1 MNRKLLQVNVTA
13 NWGSTGRIA
22 EEIGVAAINAGWESY
37 VAYGRNPRQSRSNLV
52 KIGSERD
59 ILWHVFQTRFFDRQG
74 LASKSATKQF
84 VKWIEQMKPDIV
96 HLHNIHGYYVNYPI
110 LFTCLK
116 ELKTPVVWTLHDC
129 WPFTGHCSHF
139 MSINCMKWTTQCE
152 HCELKR
158 KYPGSL
164 LFDRSYKNYIDK
176 KKYFTSLSDV
186 TLVPVSKWLNG
197 LLDKSFL
204 KCYETYTIHNGTDI
218 NVFRPEINETI
229 YDLYHIDNKNFVI
242 GVASVWDKYK
252 GLDDFFK
259 LRDALPNNLSM
270 VLVGLTEKQMCSLPK
285 GIIGIMRT
293 ENVEQLRNLYS
304 MADAFVNPTYEDNF
318 PTTNIEAL
326 ACGTPVITYDTGG
339 SPEAVDKSTG
349 FVVDKG
355 DIAGIV
361 DAIRA
366 IKERGRD
373 YWRKACRHRAEQCF
387 NKDRQYEQYIEL
399 YDRILS
405 RK

>member
-1 MNRKLLQVNVTA
+1 MSRKLLQINVTA

-22 EEIGVAAINAGWESY
+22 EEIGVAAINAGWKSY
-37 VAYGRNPRQSRSNLV
+37 IAYGRQCNPGKSQLI
-52 KIGSERD
+52 KIGSQVDVYR
-59 ILWHVFQTRFFDRQG
+59 HVLLTKLFDRHG
-74 LASKSATKQF
+74 LASKHATRKF
-84 VKWIEQMKPDIV
+84 ISIVTNLKPDLV
-96 HLHNIHGYYVNYPI
+96 HLHNIHGYYLNYPV
-110 LFTCLK
+110 LFDFLK
-116 ELKTPVVWTLHDC
+116 ACKIPVVWTLHDC
-129 WPFTGHCSHF
+129 WAFTGHCAYFS
-139 MSINCMKWTTQCE
+139 SIGCEKWKEKCGNCK
-152 HCELKR
+152 LLSS
-158 KYPGSL
+158 YPVS
-164 LFDRSYKNYIDK
+164 LFDNSIKNLVLK
-176 KKYFTSLSDV
+176 KHYFGECHDM
-186 TLVPVSKWLNG
+186 TLVPVSDWLKG
-197 LLDKSFL
+197 LVLESFL
-204 KCYETYTIHNGTDI
+204 ARNDIHTIHNGIDT
-218 NVFRPEINETI
+218 NVFKP
-229 YDLYHIDNKNFVI
+229 NKRNNSGKFI
-242 GVASVWDKYK
+242 ILGVANKWEQRK
-252 GLDDFFK
+252 GLSSFYELRKELDDYY
-259 LRDALPNNLSM
+259 DI
-270 VLVGLTEKQMCSLPK
+270 VLVGLSKKQIKSLPK
-285 GIIGIMRT
+285 GIKGIERT
-293 ENVEQLRNLYS
+293 NSVEELAELYS

-361 DAIRA
+361 DAIGA

>member
-1 MNRKLLQVNVTA
+1 MIHRLLQINVTA

-37 VAYGRNPRQSRSNLV
+37 IAYGRQCNPSKSQLI
-52 KIGSERD
+52 KIGSQAD
-59 ILWHVFQTRFFDRQG
+59 VYCHVLLTKFFDRHG
-74 LASKSATKQF
+74 LASKHATRKF
-84 VKWIEQMKPDIV
+84 VSIIEELRPDLV
-96 HLHNIHGYYVNYPI
+96 HLHNIHGYYINYPI

-129 WPFTGHCSHF
+129 WAFTGHCAYFS
-139 MSINCMKWTTQCE
+139 SIGCEKWKEKCGNCK
-152 HCELKR
+152 LLSS
-158 KYPGSL
+158 YPVS
-164 LFDRSYKNYIDK
+164 LFDNSIKNLVLK
-176 KKYFTSLSDV
+176 KHYFGECHDM
-186 TLVPVSKWLNG
+186 TLVPVSDWLKG
-197 LLDKSFL
+197 LVLESFL
-204 KCYETYTIHNGTDI
+204 ARNDIHTIHNGIDT
-218 NVFRPEINETI
+218 NVFKP
-229 YDLYHIDNKNFVI
+229 NKRNNSGKFI
-242 GVASVWDKYK
+242 ILGVANKWEQRK
-252 GLDDFFK
+252 GLSSFYELRKELDDYY
-259 LRDALPNNLSM
+259 DI
-270 VLVGLTEKQMCSLPK
+270 VLVGLSKKQIKSLPK
-285 GIIGIMRT
+285 GIKGIERT
-293 ENVEQLRNLYS
+293 NSVEELAELYS

-361 DAIRA
+361 DAIGA